1 MRLGGNGEI
10 KPNRMITSDGHEL
23 EVAESKRGIEL
34 RISFSGVKGEVFDS
48 SALSKEGSGPD
59 VRSEKI
65 EELVLDLIRDILLS
79 GRVPDKSWISII
91 VPDVNSSEAL
101 GLVRYLEDRGI
112 EVHAPGSVVFF
123 EREEV
128 MLLIGCMIRLFPDY
142 DIEISDCDD
151 RLKSYYGTC
160 IDFAEEA
167 MRGTFGVPLKKFVE
181 KFSKVHHRLYM
192 ATEYSFS
199 GLFYRMLEFDPFTSW
214 LNKGDCRELR
224 DMAVFSRIL
233 CDFEGNRRILVLEP
247 DSYDGNVRELFD
259 VLVPDLYGKGTG
271 GYGNGSEGIMK
282 GSANM
287 YGFDRTISFEEKDPD
302 AIYSL
307 FGDIDLY
314 GSCQKKYW
322 LQSVMGFRP
331 SRSAG
336 HAREE
341 LVIRSIRTINKIA
354 EDSEGFPA
362 SKDSISDLLSYVM
375 KDMGISG
382 SYAEKAEAFAGR
394 QLMKYLKG
402 QGMDSTVLLHDSK
415 ERLESNKFVATGYFT
430 LIEDQMGEVEALAV
444 FPGKM
449 PGDSEV
455 NRKAELLQV
464 TSSLHEERTGEWI
477 SRLIL
482 FFAGEDKKDPYAA
495 FDSDEGLELSGL
507 KDIEKSVFGIRNGEF
522 SALSS
527 DREVCLACDFRFHC
541 KRTDMRKPKKG

>member
-1 MRLGGNGEI
+1 MRLDKKGEI
-10 KPNRMITSDGHEL
+10 KQNRMITSDGHEL
-23 EVAESKRGIEL
+23 ERTESQNGIEI
-34 RISFSGVKGEVFDS
+34 RISFAGVQGEVFDS
-48 SALSKEGSGPD
+48 SALSKDGSLLD
-59 VRSEKI
+59 ARDEKLD
-65 EELVLDLIRDILLS
+65 ELVINLIRDLLLT
-79 GRVPDKSWISII
+79 GNVPDKSGISII
-91 VPDVNSSEAL
+91 VHDVNSSEAID
-101 GLVRYLEDRGI
+101 LVRYLEDRGI
-112 EVHAPGSVVFF
+112 EIHAPGSVVFF

-128 MLLIGCMIRLFPDY
+128 MLLLGCMIRLFSDY
-142 DIEISDCDD
+142 DIEHSDCDE

-199 GLFYRMLEFDPFTSW
+199 CLFYRLLEFEPFTS
-214 LNKGDCRELR
+214 LLMKGDCRELR

-233 CDFEGNRRILVLEP
+233 CDFEVYRKILVLEP
-247 DSYDGNVRELFD
+247 ESYAGHVKELFD
-259 VLVPDLYGKGTG
+259 VLIPELYRKGTG
-271 GYGNGSEGIMK
+271 GYETGSEGIMK
-282 GSANM
+282 GSVNM
-287 YGFDRTISFEEKDPD
+287 YGIDRTDLFGEKDQD
-302 AIYSL
+302 AIYSI

-322 LQSVMGFRP
+322 LQKVMGFRP

-336 HAREE
+336 HLREE
-341 LVIRSIRTINKIA
+341 LVIRSIRIINEIA
-354 EDSEGFPA
+354 EDSGGFPV
-362 SKDSISDLLSYVM
+362 SRDSISDLLSYVM
-375 KDMGISG
+375 KDMGISE

-394 QLMKYLKG
+394 QLMKYLKVLSV
-402 QGMDSTVLLHDSK
+402 DSTVLEHDLT
-415 ERLESNKFVATGYFT
+415 ERLESNKFVAYGSFT
-430 LIEDQMGEVEALAV
+430 LIEDQMGELEALAV

-455 NRKAELLQV
+455 NRKVELLQV
-464 TSSLHEERTGEWI
+464 TASLHEERTGEWI

-482 FFAGEDKKDPYAA
+482 FFAGEDKKDPYAV

-507 KDIEKSVFGIRNGEF
+507 KAIEKSVYGIRNEEF